1 MSRSDH
7 IALQKARF
15 SAAHIA
21 VLMNQKMI

>member
-7 IALQKARF
+7 ISLQKARF